1 MLNIIGILIGECIIT
16 LLIIDFALV
25 VYIVKELNK
34 D

>member
-1 MLNIIGILIGECIIT
+1 MIGIFIGECIIT

>member
-1 MLNIIGILIGECIIT
+1 MINVLIGVSIGT